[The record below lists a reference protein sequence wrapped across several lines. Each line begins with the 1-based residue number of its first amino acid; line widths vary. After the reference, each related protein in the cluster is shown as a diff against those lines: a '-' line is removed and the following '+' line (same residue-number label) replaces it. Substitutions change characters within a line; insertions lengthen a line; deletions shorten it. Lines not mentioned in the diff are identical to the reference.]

1 MTLQRHQPSIPLLT
15 QDSFTAVTLPD
26 HVDIVIRNDRW
37 RLDANAGC
45 GPDRDG
51 RAVRTR
57 GRFVAVIANADA
69 SRRAREP
76 CDPVHR
82 LRSENRWAADAG
94 PPTRAVVYLRRASC
108 WVREPRTVRILARST
123 SDLAAASTEPSIWA
137 LI

>member
-37 RLDANAGC
+37 RLDANGGC

-57 GRFVAVIANADA
+57 GRFVAVVANADA

-82 LRSENRWAADAG
+82 LRSCGANWEESG
-94 PPTRAVVYLRRASC
+94 G
-108 WVREPRTVRILARST
+108 
-123 SDLAAASTEPSIWA
+123 
-137 LI
+137 